1 MLTIEALNALPA
13 PEFTAALG
21 GIFEHSPWVAQRAAQ
36 LRPFRS
42 REQLHQAMC
51 QQVAQASA
59 AEQDALILAH
69 PRLGARGRQR
79 APLTQSSANEQ
90 RRAGLDACTDQEFS
104 ELLRLNELYMA
115 RFAFPFILAVRGH
128 TPDSILASMTQ
139 RLGNDPVTE
148 RATALQQ
155 INRIAGFRLGD
166 SIAPESDSAAP
177 AAQ

>member
-1 MLTIEALNALPA
+1 MLTIEALNAMPA

-21 GIFEHSPWVAQRAAQ
+21 GIFEHSPWVAQRAAR

-42 REQLHQAMC
+42 REELHQAMC

-69 PRLGARGRQR
+69 PRLGARGGQR
-79 APLTQSSANEQ
+79 AQLTQSSANEQ
-90 RRAGLDACTDQEFS
+90 RRAGLDACTERQFT

-115 RFAFPFILAVRGH
+115 RFAFPFILAVRGL

-139 RLGNDPVTE
+139 RLGNDLATE
-148 RATALQQ
+148 RATALEQ

-166 SIAPESDSAAP
+166 GIVQESAAAVP